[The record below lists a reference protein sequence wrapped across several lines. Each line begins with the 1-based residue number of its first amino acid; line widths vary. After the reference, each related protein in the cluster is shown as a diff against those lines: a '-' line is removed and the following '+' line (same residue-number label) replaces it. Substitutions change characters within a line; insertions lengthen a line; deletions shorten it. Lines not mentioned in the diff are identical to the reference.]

1 MWIHARTSLSTL
13 AVPGSM
19 PLAPRRQ
26 RIHVSVPGCQSN
38 CLISTCTLSL
48 YTARNSFSDVTANNI
63 LALVDIMETSY
74 DDFIAKH
81 LKTNADGFHV
91 AEQADTDRANFQ
103 KAKDFYNVCLKPER
117 SIAEV
122 YPDIAYLRNT
132 LMGNHTTP
140 ETIPAQLGHVLA
152 FLTRSDVPSIVDA
165 SVTRN
170 DENHDYNMI
179 FFTALKVSPE
189 PIKFIEAVVTNTL
202 GQHNQ
207 TQQVIKASH
216 DANIQLWS
224 QSQVKTAVSTYV
236 GVQEQVQ
243 KIFEAY
249 VYMPTKALLGN

>member
-1 MWIHARTSLSTL
+1 
-13 AVPGSM
+13 M